1 MYEEISNEEFIMKN
15 DALDIIK
22 HAIAAADP
30 FDATKAILEKI
41 KAEPI
46 VNPVIISVGKAA
58 VPMAHAAEV
67 VFDGIKHGLLVT
79 KYDHIGE
86 YKSDAF
92 EMIEAAHPVSDNN
105 SISAAERALQIADD
119 LTEEDVLIVLLSGG
133 GSALMEKSIVSP
145 DIQRDITKKLLARG
159 TEINEIN
166 AVRRRISLI
175 KGGRLAAKAYP
186 ARVITVALSD
196 VLNNDKSVIASGI
209 TVKEPLSVDEFNAI
223 AEKYLPEYTGLFAD
237 IIKTDAELKIND
249 GGYYF
254 AGDINSLCDDAEKR
268 AKELGYN
275 IADTCRCLT
284 GEASDTAV
292 RLIDNALRKHGKNA
306 FIYGGET
313 TVTLHGDG
321 LGGRNQE
328 MTLAASIRLKDTD
341 NIVFA
346 SVGSDGTDGPTDA
359 AGAVADGKTYSQMV
373 SAGINPEKELE
384 NNNSYYA
391 LKSVGALVVT
401 GPTGTNVNDL
411 TVILAINNN
420 S

>member
-1 MYEEISNEEFIMKN
+1 MKN

-30 FDATKAILEKI
+30 FDATKALLEKI
-41 KAEPI
+41 RTDLN

-67 VFDGIKHGLLVT
+67 VFDDIKKGLLVT
-79 KYDHIGE
+79 KYEHIGE
-86 YKSDAF
+86 YKSEIF

-105 SISAAERALQIADD
+105 SIFAAECALKIAEE
-119 LTEEDVLIVLLSGG
+119 LTENDVLIVLLSGG
-133 GSALMEKSIVSP
+133 GSALMEKSIVPP
-145 DIQRDITKKLLARG
+145 DVQRDITKKLLARG
-159 TEINEIN
+159 AEINEIN
-166 AVRRRISLI
+166 AVRRRISLV
-175 KGGRLAAKAYP
+175 KGGRLAAAAYP
-186 ARVITVALSD
+186 AKVITVALSD

-209 TVKEPLSVDEFNAI
+209 TVKEPLSIDEFNAI
-223 AEKYLPEYTGLFAD
+223 AKKYLPEYTDMFAD
-237 IIKTDAELKIND
+237 IANADTELAIND

-254 AGDINSLCDDAEKR
+254 AGDINSLCDAAEKR
-268 AKELGYN
+268 AMELGYTV
-275 IADTCRCLT
+275 ADTCRCLT

-292 RLIDNALRKHGKNA
+292 KLVENALLKHGKNA

-328 MTLAASIRLKDTD
+328 MALAAAVRLKDID

-359 AGAVADGKTYSQMV
+359 AGGIADGKTYSLIV
-373 SAGINPEKELE
+373 SAGKEPEKELE

-391 LKSVGALVVT
+391 LKSADALVVT

-411 TVILAINNN
+411 TVILSFKN
-420 S
+420 